1 MQDTIKQ
8 QLQTRLGLS
17 EEQATKAAQIVMEI
31 VQEKAGEKLGG
42 VAGAGKALG
51 GIGGLLGGK

>member
-17 EEQATKAAQIVMEI
+17 EEQATKVVMEI